1 MTDITNDIPLIIAG
15 ELPRPASPGEAVI
28 RGEDGRPVA
37 QWMLRGEEMSDKM
50 LRHPEDDPLV
60 RHGLM

>member
-1 MTDITNDIPLIIAG
+1 MIAG
-15 ELPRPASPGEAVI
+15 EVPRPDSPGEAVI